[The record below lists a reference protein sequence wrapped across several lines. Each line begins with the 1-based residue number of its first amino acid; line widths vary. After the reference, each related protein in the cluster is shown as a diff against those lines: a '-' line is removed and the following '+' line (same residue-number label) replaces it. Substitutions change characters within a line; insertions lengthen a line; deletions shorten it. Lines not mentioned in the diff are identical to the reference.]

1 MIWFFRDF
9 LDGPLYLVVAF
20 LCLIFIMAILGF
32 MMERKQLEKEEKN
45 KMVVLN
51 NQNVTPVYDIG
62 SYEESIKQNVGNQ
75 SESLSSGV
83 GVSNISVQ
91 NQQAVQP
98 QSVIPNEVLEK
109 SASEGT
115 NSKIPEVLDLNLVDD
130 SNMNQ

>member
-51 NQNVTPVYDIG
+51 NQNNTPIYDVG
-62 SYEESIKQNVGNQ
+62 SYEESIRQNSANQTASKFNLPAENKQV
-75 SESLSSGV
+75 
-83 GVSNISVQ
+83 
-91 NQQAVQP
+91 VQP

-130 SNMNQ
+130 STNNQ

>member
-20 LCLIFIMAILGF
+20 FCLIFIMAILGF
-32 MMERKQLEKEEKN
+32 MMERKQFEKEEKN

-51 NQNVTPVYDIG
+51 NQNDTPIYDIG
-62 SYEESIKQNVGNQ
+62 SYEESIRQNSANQ
-75 SESLSSGV
+75 TASISSENAQV
-83 GVSNISVQ
+83 
-91 NQQAVQP
+91 VQP

-130 SNMNQ
+130 STNN

>member
-20 LCLIFIMAILGF
+20 FCLIFIMAILGF

-51 NQNVTPVYDIG
+51 NKSTTQIYDVG
-62 SYEESIKQNVGNQ
+62 SYEESIRQTSNNEQV
-75 SESLSSGV
+75 
-83 GVSNISVQ
+83 NISGIPVQ
-91 NQQAVQP
+91 DNQVANP
-98 QSVIPNEVLEK
+98 QSVIPDEVLEK

-130 SNMNQ
+130 SNNKQ

>member
-20 LCLIFIMAILGF
+20 FCLIFIMAILGF
-32 MMERKQLEKEEKN
+32 MMERKQFEKEEKN

-51 NQNVTPVYDIG
+51 NQNNTPIYDVG
-62 SYEESIKQNVGNQ
+62 SYEESIRQNSANQ
-75 SESLSSGV
+75 TVSKPSENAQV
-83 GVSNISVQ
+83 
-91 NQQAVQP
+91 VQP

-130 SNMNQ
+130 STNNQ

>member
-20 LCLIFIMAILGF
+20 FCLFFIMAILGF
-32 MMERKQLEKEEKN
+32 MMERKQFEKEEKN

-51 NQNVTPVYDIG
+51 NQNNTPIYDVG
-62 SYEESIKQNVGNQ
+62 SYEESIRQNSANQ
-75 SESLSSGV
+75 TVSTPSEHAQV
-83 GVSNISVQ
+83 
-91 NQQAVQP
+91 VQP

-130 SNMNQ
+130 STNNQ

>member
-20 LCLIFIMAILGF
+20 FCLIFIMAILGF
-32 MMERKQLEKEEKN
+32 MMERKQFEKEEKN

-51 NQNVTPVYDIG
+51 NQNNTPIYDVG
-62 SYEESIKQNVGNQ
+62 SYEESIRQNSANQ
-75 SESLSSGV
+75 TVSTPSEHAQV
-83 GVSNISVQ
+83 
-91 NQQAVQP
+91 VQP

-130 SNMNQ
+130 STNNQ

>member
-20 LCLIFIMAILGF
+20 FCLIFIMAILGF

-51 NQNVTPVYDIG
+51 NQNNTPIYDVG
-62 SYEESIKQNVGNQ
+62 SYEESIRQNSANQ
-75 SESLSSGV
+75 TVSTPSEHAQV
-83 GVSNISVQ
+83 
-91 NQQAVQP
+91 VQP

-130 SNMNQ
+130 STNNQ

>member
-20 LCLIFIMAILGF
+20 FCLIFIMAILGF

-51 NQNVTPVYDIG
+51 NQNDTPIYDVG
-62 SYEESIKQNVGNQ
+62 SYEESIRQNSANQ
-75 SESLSSGV
+75 TVSTPSEHAQV
-83 GVSNISVQ
+83 
-91 NQQAVQP
+91 VQP

-130 SNMNQ
+130 STNNQ

>member
-20 LCLIFIMAILGF
+20 FCLIFIMAILGF

-51 NQNVTPVYDIG
+51 NQNNTPIYDVG
-62 SYEESIKQNVGNQ
+62 SYEESIRQNSANQ
-75 SESLSSGV
+75 TVSTPSEKAQV
-83 GVSNISVQ
+83 
-91 NQQAVQP
+91 VQP

-130 SNMNQ
+130 STNNQ

>member
-20 LCLIFIMAILGF
+20 FCLIFIMAILGF

-51 NQNVTPVYDIG
+51 NQNNTPIYDVG
-62 SYEESIKQNVGNQ
+62 SYEESIRQNSVNQTVGTPSANAQ
-75 SESLSSGV
+75 V
-83 GVSNISVQ
+83 
-91 NQQAVQP
+91 VQP

-130 SNMNQ
+130 STNNQ

>member
-20 LCLIFIMAILGF
+20 FCLIFIMAILGF

-51 NQNVTPVYDIG
+51 NQNNTPIYDVG
-62 SYEESIKQNVGNQ
+62 SYEESIRQNSVNQ
-75 SESLSSGV
+75 TVSTPSENAQV
-83 GVSNISVQ
+83 
-91 NQQAVQP
+91 VQP

-130 SNMNQ
+130 STNNQ

>member
-20 LCLIFIMAILGF
+20 FCLIFIMAILGF

-51 NQNVTPVYDIG
+51 NQNDTPIYDVG
-62 SYEESIKQNVGNQ
+62 SYEESIRQNSANQ
-75 SESLSSGV
+75 TVSKPSENAQV
-83 GVSNISVQ
+83 
-91 NQQAVQP
+91 VQP

-130 SNMNQ
+130 STNNQ

>member
-20 LCLIFIMAILGF
+20 FCLIFIMAILGF

-51 NQNVTPVYDIG
+51 NQNIIQTYDVG
-62 SYEESIKQNVGNQ
+62 SYEESIRQ
-75 SESLSSGV
+75 
-83 GVSNISVQ
+83 NIS
-91 NQQAVQP
+91 NEQANISGIPIDNSQVAQV
-98 QSVIPNEVLEK
+98 QSVIPNEVLKK

-115 NSKIPEVLDLNLVDD
+115 NSKIPEILDLNLVDD
-130 SNMNQ
+130 NTKN